1 MELLSRL
8 QGGLGA
14 GGGGAAA
21 VAAAAASGGLGAFS
35 GLHPEH
41 LMNLEILQAQHGMY
55 FLSLFIHFLIH
66 IVMVYHNSY
75 SLQASPISD
84 TSL

>member
-41 LMNLEILQAQHGMY
+41 LMNLEILQAQHGMHFFS
-55 FLSLFIHFLIH
+55 FLVHFVVILSQSIILILRK
-66 IVMVYHNSY
+66 M
-75 SLQASPISD
+75 
-84 TSL
+84 